1 VSRFILASGSPRRTQ
16 LLIEA
21 GFHPEIV
28 PPSTTELHTDYLTPR
43 ELTLFNAHRK
53 ALAVALLHPDAVV
66 LGADTLVA
74 LGTKVFGK
82 PAGFAEAREML
93 LELSGKSHEVITSVS
108 VIHAARGLVVTES
121 VHSTVTFKVLDDA
134 AIERYFQLVH
144 PLDKA
149 GAYAAQIDSTSIIE
163 RVDGSFT
170 NVVGL
175 PMEMVTALLREF
187 GIEPG

>member
-1 VSRFILASGSPRRTQ
+1 MSRFILASGSPRRSK

-21 GFHPEIV
+21 GFHPEV
-28 PPSTTELHTDYLTPR
+28 VSPGTAELCTDYLTPR
-43 ELTLFNAHRK
+43 ELTVFNALRK

-82 PAGFAEAREML
+82 PASFAAAKEIL
-93 LELSGKSHEVITSVS
+93 LELAGKSHEVITSVS
-108 VIHAARGLVVTES
+108 LVHAAGSRVATES
-121 VHSTVTFKVLDDA
+121 IHSTVTFKPLDGP
-134 AIERYFQLVH
+134 AIDRYFQLVY

-149 GAYAAQIDSTSIIE
+149 GAYAAQTGSTSIIE

-175 PMEMVTALLREF
+175 PMEAVTALLREF

>member
-1 VSRFILASGSPRRTQ
+1 MLV
-16 LLIEA
+16 EA
-21 GFHPEIV
+21 GFRPEVVV
-28 PPSTTELHTDYLTPR
+28 PATAELSTDYLTPR
-43 ELTLFNAHRK
+43 ELTVFNALRK

-82 PAGFAEAREML
+82 PASFAAAKEIL
-93 LELSGKSHEVITSVS
+93 LELAGKSHEVITSVS
-108 VIHAARGLVVTES
+108 LVHAAGGRAATES
-121 VHSTVTFKVLDDA
+121 IHSTVTFKSFDGA
-134 AIERYFQLVH
+134 AIDRYFQLVY

-149 GAYAAQIDSTSIIE
+149 GAYAAQTGSTSIIE

-175 PMEMVTALLREF
+175 PMEAVTALLPGF

>member
-21 GFHPEIV
+21 GFQPEV
-28 PPSTTELHTDYLTPR
+28 VLPSTTELHTDYLTPR

-82 PAGFAEAREML
+82 PTDFADAREML
-93 LELSGKSHEVITSVS
+93 LELSGKSHDVITSVS
-108 VIHAARGLVVTES
+108 VIHAALGLVVTES

-175 PMEMVTALLREF
+175 PMEMVTAILREF
-187 GIEPG
+187 GIEPS